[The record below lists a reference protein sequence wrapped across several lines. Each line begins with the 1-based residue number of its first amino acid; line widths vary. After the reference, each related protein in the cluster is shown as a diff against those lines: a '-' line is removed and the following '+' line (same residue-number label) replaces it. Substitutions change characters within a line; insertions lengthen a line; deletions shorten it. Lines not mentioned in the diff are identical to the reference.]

1 MERVTATEAN
11 RHFSEILKRVSE
23 GEEIQIESRGKLIA
37 ELVPARK
44 ANKSQLSARQCLFER
59 LRKSEDVVVGDWTR
73 EDLYDR

>member
-37 ELVPARK
+37 ELTPARK
-44 ANKSQLSARQCLFER
+44 ANKSQLSARQRLFER
-59 LRKSEDVVVGDWTR
+59 LSKSETVVVGDWAR